1 MCALCGLLGSESHWA
16 GAIKGGLPARQERL
30 QRILQ
35 ANRILGFYKLRLDDF
50 QGTAYLL
57 TSPTGRAEIVA
68 DFGQV
73 WRVAEQM
80 AGRPL
85 DPLDP
90 KLLAAL
96 EGSKR

>member
-16 GAIKGGLPARQERL
+16 GSIKGDLPARQERL

-35 ANRILGFYKLRLDDF
+35 ANRVLGFYGLRLDDF
-50 QGTAYLL
+50 QGSAYLL
-57 TSPTGRAEIVA
+57 TSPTGRAEIVL

-96 EGSKR
+96 EGNQG

>member
-1 MCALCGLLGSESHWA
+1 
-16 GAIKGGLPARQERL
+16 
-30 QRILQ
+30 
-35 ANRILGFYKLRLDDF
+35 
-50 QGTAYLL
+50 L
-57 TSPTGRAEIVA
+57 TGPTGRAEIVP

-96 EGSKR
+96 EGRQR

>member
-16 GAIKGGLPARQERL
+16 ASIKGGLPTRQERL

-35 ANRILGFYKLRLDDF
+35 ANRVLGFYRLRLDDF
-50 QGTAYLL
+50 QGTSYLL
-57 TSPTGRAEIVA
+57 TSPTGRAEIVS
-68 DFGQV
+68 DLGQV

-96 EGSKR
+96 EGRKR